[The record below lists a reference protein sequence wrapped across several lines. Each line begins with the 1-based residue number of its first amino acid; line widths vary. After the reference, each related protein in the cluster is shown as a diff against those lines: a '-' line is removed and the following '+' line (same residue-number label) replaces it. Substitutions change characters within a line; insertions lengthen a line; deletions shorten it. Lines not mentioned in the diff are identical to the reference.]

1 MMQTIVV
8 PYCGA
13 APLPADLLWRW
24 NLDPMPIAVTLALCL
39 LLRARGAAPVPLFVA
54 GALTLLLFVSP
65 LCALASALFSAR
77 VAHHI
82 VLTAAV
88 APLLALALP
97 RGGWG
102 LTTWVL
108 AHAAVFWT
116 WHAPGAY
123 AFALSSDWA
132 YWLMELTLLGSALG
146 LWRAIRAA
154 SPTAAIG
161 ALLITMV
168 QMGLL
173 GALLTFAATPFYD
186 WHAVTTMAWGLSPVE
201 DQQLAGLV
209 MWVPGAGFY
218 LFAAL
223 RLANGCFRDRQRL
236 AAA

>member
-1 MMQTIVV
+1 MQTIVV

-13 APLPADLLWRW
+13 APLPADLLTRW
-24 NLDPMPIAVTLALCL
+24 NLDPLPIAVTLFAFVI
-39 LLRARGAAPVPLFVA
+39 LRARGASLLPLLAA
-54 GALTLLLFVSP
+54 GGLALLLFVSP

-77 VAHHI
+77 VVHHI

-88 APLLALALP
+88 APLLALAMP
-97 RGGWG
+97 RGGRG
-102 LTTWVL
+102 LTAWTL
-108 AHAAVFWT
+108 AHAAIFWT

-132 YWLMELTLLGSALG
+132 YWLMELSLLGSALG

-154 SPTAAIG
+154 PPPAAIG
-161 ALLITMV
+161 ALLVTMV

-173 GALLTFAATPFYD
+173 GALLTFAGSPFYD
-186 WHAVTTMAWGLSPVE
+186 WHVVTTLAWRLSPVE
-201 DQQLAGLV
+201 DQQLAGLI

-223 RLANGCFRDRQRL
+223 RLANAWLSDRQRL
-236 AAA
+236 AAT